1 MNFSIIG
8 TGNMAWFLTEQLS
21 KAGLHCSGI
30 WGRDTFAANQ
40 LAKEFACTTYNSLQ
54 EIEDQEQHFCF
65 LAIKDT
71 AILTLAKELQFEK
84 TILIHT
90 AGASSIHL
98 LEGAAKHRGVFWPIY
113 SIVKNAT
120 LATTKLPI
128 AVEGNSK
135 ETEEQILQMVQKIS
149 SKAFAAQE
157 HQRMN
162 LHLGAVFANNFSNHL
177 MAIAADICT
186 QADVSFEYLKPI
198 VTQTFERLQTES
210 AKQLQTGP
218 AIRDDK
224 MTMQKHLD
232 LLKSNPE
239 WALLYEYLS
248 ASIRKMYA
256 PKAE

>member
-30 WGRDTFAANQ
+30 WGRDASAANQ
-40 LAKEFACTTYNSLQ
+40 LAKEFACTAYNSVQ

-71 AILTLAKELQFEK
+71 AIPTLAKELQFEK

-98 LEGAAKHRGVFWPIY
+98 LDAAAKHRGVFWSIY
-113 SIVKNAT
+113 SIVKNVT
-120 LATTKLPI
+120 LASTKLPI
-128 AVEGNSK
+128 AIEGSSK
-135 ETEEQILQMVQKIS
+135 ETEALILQVAQKIS
-149 SKAFAAQE
+149 TKAFAAQE
-157 HQRMN
+157 YQRMN

-177 MAIAADICT
+177 MAVAAEICA

-198 VTQTFERLQTES
+198 VAQTFERLQTES

-232 LLKSNPE
+232 LLKSNPD

-248 ASIRKMYA
+248 ASIRKMYT